1 MATTVKRLMGKAPL
15 TLVRTDSGTVAYV
28 YRGKPVPGSI
38 TKAERKRLVDEG
50 YLHEVE
56 VEVADEVEADA
67 VKAGKVQLVPI
78 KDVLREVGD
87 DKAKAQTALDA
98 ELALPE
104 DDRRS
109 SLVEKLT
116 KLVAVEES

>member
-15 TLVRTDSGTVAYV
+15 TLVRTDSGQVAYV
-28 YRGKPVPGSI
+28 YRGKPAPGGI
-38 TKAERKRLVDEG
+38 LKDERKRLVDEG

-56 VEVADEVEADA
+56 FEVADEVEADA
-67 VKAGKVQLVPI
+67 VKSGKVQLVPI
-78 KDVLREVGD
+78 KDVLAEVGD

-98 ELALPE
+98 ELALAE
-104 DDRRS
+104 GDRRS
-109 SLVEKLT
+109 SLVDKLT